1 MTKEGITGRA
11 ERSETETPANFF
23 RELQIQF
30 LIHEL
35 KDPLAVIEVG
45 LRLLLEKRDKYGQL
59 SARQEKTLRRLLRGA
74 LKARGML
81 NDLLEIGRGEAGRF
95 VQARFKPGRST
106 CAVVLDALEAI
117 KGQTPESPSRFE
129 DDREIMAFLA
139 EQGVQV
145 RISQELED
153 LEITQDESM
162 FRTIVGNLVK
172 NGLHYRRQRLEI
184 RLERA
189 GEALCL
195 EVGDD
200 GPGVKPE
207 HRDLIF
213 QLYAR
218 PEAGA
223 WSARQGHG
231 LGLAGAQ
238 IMARRLGGDITV
250 ECGTGSGATFRLLLP
265 LGLSDH
271 GAGPGPDYSI

>member
-1 MTKEGITGRA
+1 MTKEGAAGRA
-11 ERSETETPANFF
+11 EKEAPASFF

-45 LRLLLEKRDKYGQL
+45 LRLLLDKRDKYGHL
-59 SARQEKTLRRLLRGA
+59 SDRQEKTLRRLLRGS

-81 NDLLEIGRGEAGRF
+81 NDLLEVGRGEAGRL
-95 VQARFKPGRST
+95 VQTRFKPGRST
-106 CAVVLDALEAI
+106 CAVVLEALEAI
-117 KGQTPESPSRFE
+117 VGQAPESPGQIE
-129 DDREIMAFLA
+129 DERAIPAFLA
-139 EQGVQV
+139 EQGV
-145 RISQELED
+145 RIRIAPEMED
-153 LEITQDESM
+153 LEVSQDEAM
-162 FRTIVGNLVK
+162 FRTIVGNLIK

-189 GEALCL
+189 GEALRL
-195 EVGDD
+195 EVVDD

-231 LGLAGAQ
+231 LGLACSQ

-250 ECGTGSGATFRLLLP
+250 ECGTGPGATFCLTLP
-265 LGLSDH
+265 LDSSDQ
-271 GAGPGPDYSI
+271 GAGPGPDSSI